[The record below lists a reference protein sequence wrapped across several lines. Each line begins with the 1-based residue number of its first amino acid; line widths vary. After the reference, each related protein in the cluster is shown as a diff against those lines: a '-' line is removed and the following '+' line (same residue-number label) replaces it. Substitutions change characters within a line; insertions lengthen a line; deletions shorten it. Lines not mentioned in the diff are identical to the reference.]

1 MVYRLQGG
9 NFYVDGELLGNIKE
23 CEITSSE
30 ISDKRV
36 TKINSPQC
44 QAATFSGELNN
55 LSRDVMKLFGFKW
68 YQRMWVRIK
77 YFFRKIRPR

>member
-9 NFYVDGELLGNIKE
+9 NFYVDGELLGTIKE

-30 ISDKRV
+30 ISDERV
-36 TKINSPQC
+36 IKISSPQC
-44 QAATFSGELNN
+44 QTATFSGELNN
-55 LSRDVMKLFGFKW
+55 YNVMKLFGFKW